1 MNEEMGDKSNLV
13 PRFMSYNLRFD
24 WKITRMSLNRCVME
38 PIQCFLLEKRDIITY
53 NKYIQ

>member
-24 WKITRMSLNRCVME
+24 WKITRMSLNRYVME